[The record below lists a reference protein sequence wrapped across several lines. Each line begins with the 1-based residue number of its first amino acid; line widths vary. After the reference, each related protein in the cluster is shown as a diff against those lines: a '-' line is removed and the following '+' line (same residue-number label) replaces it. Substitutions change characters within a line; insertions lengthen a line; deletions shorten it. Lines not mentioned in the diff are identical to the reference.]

1 MVKELHTS
9 SSRTH
14 TGEKSS
20 RDFMESFNSVEAII
34 TRIIALNHAWKVSRE
49 TLGAKNDIT
58 EALRRQKSSWQAS
71 LIRFHENAAYLKVDN
86 DNTDGEVLLSV
97 RLHSP
102 VNINGVLRRDAEH
115 IPLRIAKELF
125 SSDEL
130 ESLIR

>member
-1 MVKELHTS
+1 MVKEFHTS
-9 SSRTH
+9 SSRSH
-14 TGEKSS
+14 AGEKSS

-49 TLGAKNDIT
+49 TFGAKSDIT

-71 LIRFHENAAYLKVDN
+71 LLRFLENTAYLKVDN

-97 RLHSP
+97 RLQSP

>member
-1 MVKELHTS
+1 MEKELHTTPS
-9 SSRTH
+9 
-14 TGEKSS
+14 KSYSDKKGS

-34 TRIIALNHAWKVSRE
+34 IRIIALNHAWKVSRE

-71 LIRFHENAAYLKVDN
+71 LLRFHENAAYLKVDN

-97 RLHSP
+97 RLQSP
-102 VNINGVLRRDAEH
+102 VNINGVFRRDVEH